1 MEWLNQENINS
12 DCLRLSCGDSSAENE
27 ARQGPEEPRWRA
39 KQIHLS
45 PWIQLLPKAF
55 GSTLGVSS
63 DKETDS
69 FFCLRESEYSFCHWK
84 QE

>member
-12 DCLRLSCGDSSAENE
+12 DCLRLSCRDSSAENE
-27 ARQGPEEPRWRA
+27 ARQGPEELRWRA

-55 GSTLGVSS
+55 G
-63 DKETDS
+63 
-69 FFCLRESEYSFCHWK
+69 
-84 QE
+84 